1 MKQDKEKESNSWFKK
16 QFFKDDQ
23 SNHKKGKY
31 IYLIVVLTVGT
42 MIMLISNLFINNESS
57 QNALPTLKN
66 NTSIQTEENVE
77 TFGKKDSTGN
87 SVIGDYERAYEVQ
100 LKEALDSI
108 VGVSDVS
115 VVVNVDA
122 TEKQVLEKNRKS
134 QTQLTDETDREGGKR
149 KVEDQ
154 STDEQLVIIQNG
166 EKEVPIVVETK
177 KPAIR
182 GVLVVAKGADN
193 IQVKKWI
200 VEAVTRSLDVP
211 SHRVSVLP
219 KKTKGES

>member
-1 MKQDKEKESNSWFKK
+1 M
-16 QFFKDDQ
+16 
-23 SNHKKGKY
+23 
-31 IYLIVVLTVGT
+31 
-42 MIMLISNLFINNESS
+42 
-57 QNALPTLKN
+57 
-66 NTSIQTEENVE
+66 
-77 TFGKKDSTGN
+77 
-87 SVIGDYERAYEVQ
+87 
-100 LKEALDSI
+100 
-108 VGVSDVS
+108 
-115 VVVNVDA
+115 
-122 TEKQVLEKNRKS
+122 
-134 QTQLTDETDREGGKR
+134 
-149 KVEDQ
+149 
-154 STDEQLVIIQNG
+154 IIQNG